1 VITIA
6 APLVTRILRCPLANV
21 VGDQGDN
28 LVAKLVQPLN
38 FLLLHVKLL
47 IERRG
52 FRSVRGIQQPMLVY
66 RYRFEITLHL
76 LTRGWSWHPTNHC
89 QSHL

>member
-1 VITIA
+1 VLC
-6 APLVTRILRCPLANV
+6 PQPILNALLCSNERSA
-21 VGDQGDN
+21 DFSDN

-47 IERRG
+47 NERRG

-76 LTRGWSWHPTNHC
+76 LTRGWSWHPTIHC
-89 QSHL
+89 QAHL